1 MNKDS
6 PFDERKEGGDKTE
19 DLFVEFCKDNK
30 ILCYRYENESC
41 YDRKNR
47 VVRNAPDFIVINKKL
62 SFVEVKGGW
71 YAINLKIKD
80 FESYEEWNNT
90 LKVFYYFYFY
100 NVKKFISVSHDT
112 LIKYI
117 HLCKIGQYK
126 KDVKKYDD
134 KKYYIIPYKWWEKG
148 LI

>member
-19 DLFVEFCKDNK
+19 DLFVEFCKNNK

-62 SFVEVKGGW
+62 SFVEVKGGGST
-71 YAINLKIKD
+71 IGIKRKD
-80 FESYEEWNNT
+80 FKSYGEWNKT
-90 LKVFYYFYFY
+90 LKVFYYLYFY
-100 NVKKFISVSHDT
+100 KHEDYKIISHDK
-112 LIKYI
+112 LKDIVPDCEI
-117 HLCKIGQYK
+117 QQYP
-126 KDVKKYDD
+126 DYTKYDD
-134 KKYYIIPYKWWEKG
+134 KKYYIIPYEVF
-148 LI
+148 L

>member
-62 SFVEVKGGW
+62 SFVEVKGGGST
-71 YAINLKIKD
+71 IGIKRKD
-80 FESYEEWNNT
+80 FKS
-90 LKVFYYFYFY
+90 L
-100 NVKKFISVSHDT
+100 
-112 LIKYI
+112 
-117 HLCKIGQYK
+117 
-126 KDVKKYDD
+126 
-134 KKYYIIPYKWWEKG
+134 
-148 LI
+148 